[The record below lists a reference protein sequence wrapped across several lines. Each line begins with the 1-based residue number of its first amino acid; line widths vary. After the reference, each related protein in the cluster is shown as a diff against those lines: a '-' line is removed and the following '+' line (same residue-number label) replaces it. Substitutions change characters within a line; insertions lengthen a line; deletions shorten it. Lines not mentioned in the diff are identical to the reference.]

1 MNKHVGNITI
11 RQWGNNDIDLVR
23 NFVISLAIFE
33 KEPEAVTATVED
45 YKFAHQS
52 GLIAGHLAFCNEECV
67 GMTLF
72 YETFSTWKGKML
84 YLEDF
89 IVNEHFRRLG
99 IGQLLFDAYQT
110 EAFARSCTTL
120 KWQVLDWNENAI
132 RFYKRNGA
140 DIEDQWWNCR
150 KFLK

>member
-1 MNKHVGNITI
+1 MNNQEQNISI
-11 RQWGNNDIDLVR
+11 REWTVKDIELVR

-33 KEPEAVTATVED
+33 KEPDAVTATLED
-45 YKFAHQS
+45 YKNAFQS
-52 GLIAGHLAFCNEECV
+52 GLISGHLAFSDHDCV

-89 IVNEHFRRLG
+89 IVTEEYRSRG
-99 IGQLLFDAYQT
+99 IGQRLFDAYQK
-110 EAFARSCTTL
+110 EALSRACNCL

-132 RFYKRNGA
+132 RFYKKNGA

-150 KFLK
+150 KFLI